1 MKINNLG
8 QIASDYDAYIIDL
21 WGVLHNGQQAFPK
34 AVLAL
39 AELKLLK
46 KKVIL
51 LSNSPRRIHASQ
63 IRLTEFGIL
72 PEFYDEIYTSG
83 EDCFQALNAPPNEWY
98 LNLGNKYFHI
108 GPDKNK
114 SLAQE
119 LSQTQVDELEEA
131 DFILVTGTTSWEV
144 DVSRYIPL
152 LEKAREKALPM
163 VCANPDLTVL
173 FDEKVVICAGAIA
186 QYYEQIGGDVRYHG
200 KPYAKIYDVLL
211 QKALPIKRGQIL
223 AIGDSLKTDIK
234 GAAQQGI
241 DTLLILS
248 GVHAQFQGEPFE
260 AIRDYGLEYFAVEP
274 TFVADKL
281 VF

>member
-21 WGVLHNGQQAFPK
+21 WGVLHNGQWAFPE

-39 AELKLLK
+39 AELKMLK

-51 LSNSPRRIHASQ
+51 LSNSPRRIQACQ
-63 IRLTEFGIL
+63 NRLSELGIL

-83 EDCFQALNAPPNEWY
+83 EDCFQALNTPTNEWY
-98 LNLGNKYFHI
+98 RNLGNKYFHI

-119 LSQTQVDELEEA
+119 LKQIQVEELEEA
-131 DFILVTGTTSWEV
+131 DFILVTGTNSWEI
-144 DVSRYIPL
+144 DVSSYVSL
-152 LEKAREKALPM
+152 LKEARKKYLPM
-163 VCANPDLTVL
+163 ICANPDLTVL

-200 KPYAKIYDVLL
+200 KPYGEIYDVLL
-211 QKALPIKRGQIL
+211 QKILPIQRNQIL

-260 AIRDYGLEYFAVEP
+260 AIRDYGLENFAVEP